1 MKINNISIVL
11 VRPQLPEN
19 IGLVARAIDNFGF
32 KKLILVKP
40 RDIWPNIKSLNS
52 SANSKSII
60 NNVKVYDNLNDALS
74 KFNYAIA
81 TSNRKRY
88 LNKPFYRNTNECF
101 DSIPLNKK
109 IAIVFGPE
117 NSGLSNDDLMLC
129 DSILN
134 IELSNSKQS
143 LNLSHA
149 VLLICYALREKFI
162 KSKNHYIKN
171 NLEVNIAKKKDFIFF
186 MNFLENQLKE
196 IGFLYPKEKSKNM
209 FNNIQTMFLRAS
221 LSKIEIQTLWGM
233 FRKFRYYY
241 KKDKY

>member
-1 MKINNISIVL
+1 MKINNFSIIL

-32 KKLILVKP
+32 KKLILVQP
-40 RDIWPNIKSLNS
+40 RENWPNKKSLDS
-52 SANSKSII
+52 AANSKSII
-60 NNVKVYDNLNDALS
+60 NNVKVYENLNIALS
-74 KFNYAIA
+74 NFNYAIA
-81 TSNRKRY
+81 TSNRRRF
-88 LNKPFYRNTNECF
+88 LNKPFYKNLSKCFNE
-101 DSIPLNKK
+101 IPVNKK

-149 VLLICYALREKFI
+149 VLLICYKLREKFL
-162 KSKNHYIKN
+162 KSKNNYREN
-171 NLEVNIAKKKDFIFF
+171 NLGNNIAKKKDFIYF
-186 MNFLENQLKE
+186 MNFLESQLKE

-221 LSKIEIQTLWGM
+221 LSKIELQTLWGM
-233 FRKFRYYY
+233 FKKFRYYY
-241 KKDKY
+241 KKNKY